1 MIMKKSTPL
10 LLVLTL
16 FWLSSVLPL
25 QAQSISQQEIDQV
38 VEQAMTAFQVPG
50 IAVAVVKDGKVVHM
64 KGYGVNSIKTGEKT
78 TEHTLFGVAS
88 NTKAF
93 TAASLG
99 LLVEEGKIKWDDK
112 VVKYIPEFRLYN
124 NYVTE
129 EFTIRDLLTHR
140 SGLGLGAGDLMMFPD
155 GNDFTVND
163 LIRNIQYLKPVS
175 DFRSK
180 YDYDNLLYIVA
191 GEVVARVTGTS
202 WSDFTE
208 KRILQPLGMTRSA
221 ASYDRLQ
228 DLTNTIE
235 AHAVIEGKLK
245 VINRYNLPFGAAAGG
260 IYTSVHDLSKWLIM
274 LMNDGRYGDDLKQRL
289 LTQKVIREQWTPQT
303 IIPYNGK
310 SPFNTHFRSYGLGWF
325 LSDVKG
331 HKEVSHTG
339 GLPGMVSQ
347 VTMLPELN
355 LGIIVLTNQQNG
367 QAFRSITNTIKQA
380 YLGMEAHD
388 WVAELKQEE
397 DEYVAEATAY
407 TDKIWGDVNKVLK
420 EKKSKVAFDNYVGT
434 FEDKWFG
441 FVEIYKQKN
450 KLYFKS
456 LRSPRL
462 QGEMLYYKDNTFVV
476 KWTDRSF
483 EADAFV
489 VFVPDQKGNLSGIS
503 MKAVS
508 PLTDFSY
515 DFHDLDFTKVQAV
528 PQSSAIPAGSGK
540 K

>member
-1 MIMKKSTPL
+1 MIMIKSTPFLFLVAL
-10 LLVLTL
+10 L
-16 FWLSSVLPL
+16 WLSSVLPL
-25 QAQSISQQEIDQV
+25 RAQSISSQEIDKL
-38 VEQAMTAFQVPG
+38 VERAMTSFQVPG
-50 IAVAVVKDGKVVHM
+50 IAVAVVKDGKVMHM
-64 KGYGVNSIKTGEKT
+64 KGYGVNSISTGEKT
-78 TEHTLFGVAS
+78 NEHTLFGVAS

-124 NYVTE
+124 DYVTE

-140 SGLGLGAGDLMMFPD
+140 SGLGLGAGDLMLFPD
-155 GNDFTVND
+155 GNNFTADD
-163 LIRNIQYLKPVS
+163 LIRNMQYLKSVS
-175 DFRSK
+175 AFRSK
-180 YDYDNLLYIVA
+180 FDYDNLLYIIA

-208 KRILQPLGMTRSA
+208 TRILQPLGMARSVT
-221 ASYDRLQ
+221 SYDRLQ
-228 DLTNTIE
+228 DLSNSID
-235 AHAVIEGKLK
+235 AHAMVEGKLK
-245 VINRYNLPFGAAAGG
+245 IIDRYNLPFGAAAGG
-260 IYTSVHDLSKWLIM
+260 MYTSVHDLSKWLIM
-274 LMNDGRYGDDLKQRL
+274 LMHGGRYGDDLKQRL

-303 IIPYNGK
+303 VIPYNGK
-310 SPFNTHFRSYGLGWF
+310 SPFNTHFQSYGLGWF

-388 WVAELKQEE
+388 WVTELKQEE
-397 DEYVAEATAY
+397 DKYMAEATAY
-407 TDKIWGDVNKVLK
+407 TDKIWDDVNKVLK

-441 FVEIYKQKN
+441 HIEIFKQKN

-456 LRSPRL
+456 FRSPRL

-489 VFVPDQKGNLSGIS
+489 VFVPDQEGKLSGIN

-515 DFHDLDFTKVQAV
+515 DFHDLDFTKVQVV
-528 PQSSAIPAGSGK
+528 PHSSVAPVRK
-540 K
+540 

>member
-1 MIMKKSTPL
+1 MKKQTPAFIALLAL
-10 LLVLTL
+10 LL
-16 FWLSSVLPL
+16 LSSIFPL
-25 QAQSISQQEIDQV
+25 QAQSITSQEIDKV
-38 VEQAMTAFQVPG
+38 VERTMATFQVPG
-50 IAVAVVKDGKVVHM
+50 IAVAVVKDGKVAHM
-64 KGYGVNSIKTGEKT
+64 KGYGVNSLSTGEKT
-78 TEHTLFGVAS
+78 NEHTLFGVAS

-112 VVKYIPEFRLYN
+112 VVTYIPEFRLYN
-124 NYVTE
+124 DYVTE
-129 EFTIRDLLTHR
+129 EFTIRDLITHR

-163 LIRNIQYLKPVS
+163 LIRNMQYLKPVS
-175 DFRSK
+175 AFRTK
-180 YDYDNLLYIVA
+180 YDYDNLLYIIA

-202 WSDFTE
+202 WSAFTE
-208 KRILQPLGMTRSA
+208 KRILQPLGMARSA

-228 DLTNTIE
+228 DLSNTID
-235 AHAVIEGKLK
+235 AHAVVEGKLK
-245 VINRYNLPFGAAAGG
+245 VVDRYNLPFGAAAGG
-260 IYTSVHDLSKWLIM
+260 MYTSVHDLSKWLLM
-274 LMNDGRYGDDLKQRL
+274 LMQDGKYGDDLSKRL
-289 LTQKVIREQWTPQT
+289 LSQRVIREQWTPQT
-303 IIPYNGK
+303 IIPYGG
-310 SPFNTHFRSYGLGWF
+310 SGSFNTHFRSYGLGWF

-347 VTMLPELN
+347 VTMLPGLN

-380 YLGMEAHD
+380 YLGMEATD

-397 DEYVAEATAY
+397 DEYIAEATVY
-407 TDKIWGDVNKVLK
+407 TDKIWADVNKVLK
-420 EKKSKVAFDNYVGT
+420 EKKSKVAFDNYVGA

-441 FVEIYKQKN
+441 QIEIYKQKN

-489 VFVPDQKGNLSGIS
+489 VYAPDQQGKLSGIS

-515 DFHDLDFTKVQAV
+515 DFHDLDFARVQAV
-528 PQSSAIPAGSGK
+528 PQSSTIPVNGRK
-540 K
+540 

>member
-1 MIMKKSTPL
+1 MKKSTPL
-10 LLVLTL
+10 LLTLTL
-16 FWLSSVLPL
+16 LWLSSVLPL
-25 QAQSISQQEIDQV
+25 HAQSISPQEIDQV
-38 VEQAMTAFQVPG
+38 VERAMTAFQVPG

-99 LLVEEGKIKWDDK
+99 LLVEAGKIKWDDK

-124 NYVTE
+124 DYVTE

-155 GNDFTVND
+155 GNNFTTDD

-175 DFRSK
+175 AFRSK
-180 YDYDNLLYIVA
+180 YDYDNLLYIIA
-191 GEVVARVTGTS
+191 GEVVARVTGSS

-221 ASYDRLQ
+221 ASYDRLR

-235 AHAVIEGKLK
+235 AHAVVEGKLK
-245 VINRYNLPFGAAAGG
+245 IIDRYNLPFGAAAGG
-260 IYTSVHDLSKWLIM
+260 MYTSVHDLSEWLIM
-274 LMNDGRYGDDLKQRL
+274 LMHDGRYGDQLKQRL

-397 DEYVAEATAY
+397 DDYVAEATAY
-407 TDKIWGDVNKVLK
+407 TDKIWGDVNKVLQ

-441 FVEIYKQKN
+441 LVEIYRQKN

-489 VFVPDQKGNLSGIS
+489 VYVPDQQGKLSGIS

-515 DFHDLDFTKVQAV
+515 DFHDLDFTRVQAV
-528 PQSSAIPAGSGK
+528 PQSSAIPAGGRK

>member
-1 MIMKKSTPL
+1 MKKYIPSHFFFAVL
-10 LLVLTL
+10 LL
-16 FWLSSVLPL
+16 LSSVLSV
-25 QAQSISQQEIDQV
+25 QAQTITSPEIDKL
-38 VEQAMTAFQVPG
+38 VERSMATFQVPG

-64 KGYGVNSIKTGEKT
+64 KGYGVNSLSTGEKT
-78 TEHTLFGVAS
+78 NEHTLFGVAS

-93 TAASLG
+93 AAASLG

-124 NYVTE
+124 DYVTD

-140 SGLGLGAGDLMMFPD
+140 SGLGLGAGDLMIFPD
-155 GNDFTVND
+155 GNDFTVDD
-163 LIRNIQYLKPVS
+163 LIRNMQYLKPVS
-175 DFRSK
+175 AFRTK
-180 YDYDNLLYIVA
+180 YDYDNLLYIIA
-191 GEVVARVTGTS
+191 GEVVARVTGNS

-221 ASYDRLQ
+221 ASYDRLK
-228 DLTNTIE
+228 DLRNTID
-235 AHAVIEGKLK
+235 AHAVVEGKLK
-245 VINRYNLPFGAAAGG
+245 VIDRYNLPFGAAAGG
-260 IYTSVHDLSKWLIM
+260 MYTSVHDLSKWLLM
-274 LMNDGRYGDDLKQRL
+274 LMNEGKYGEDLKQRL
-289 LTQKVIREQWTPQT
+289 LTQQVIREQWTPQT
-303 IIPYNGK
+303 IIPYNGS

-347 VTMLPELN
+347 VTMLPELK

-380 YLGMEAHD
+380 YLGMEPND
-388 WVAELKQEE
+388 WVAKLKQEE
-397 DEYVAEATAY
+397 DEYIAEATAY
-407 TDKIWGDVNKVLK
+407 TDNIWGDVNKVLK
-420 EKKSKVAFDNYVGT
+420 EKKSKVSFDNYVGT

-441 FVEIYKQKN
+441 RVEIYKQKN

-476 KWTDRSF
+476 KWMDRSF

-489 VFVPDQKGNLSGIS
+489 VFVPDRAGKLSGIN

-515 DFHDLDFTKVQAV
+515 DFHDLDFYRVEQA
-528 PQSSAIPAGSGK
+528 QSSKASATGGK
-540 K
+540 